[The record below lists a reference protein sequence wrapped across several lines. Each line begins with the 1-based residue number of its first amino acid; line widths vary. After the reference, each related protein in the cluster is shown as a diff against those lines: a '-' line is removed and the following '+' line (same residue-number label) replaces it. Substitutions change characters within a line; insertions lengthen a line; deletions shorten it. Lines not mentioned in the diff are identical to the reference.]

1 MSAVLQN
8 AREHK
13 DHERRLYPNGYESV
27 VLAPEC
33 FLRLNEAI
41 LQACMLR
48 ACHPAELDF
57 SSSPELSK
65 VMKEL
70 LVKVFARWDKNFGDS
85 ALEFAAAIAVGSLRL
100 AKRDMETLL
109 DDALKQH
116 AGMQSELLGMLVLV
130 KQANQWSGHE
140 GNSVGL
146 VNGPLSLLN
155 HRCPSKIEASVGSW
169 PKRNPGSPTPWHLR
183 VRPNLTR

>member
-1 MSAVLQN
+1 
-8 AREHK
+8 
-13 DHERRLYPNGYESV
+13 
-27 VLAPEC
+27 
-33 FLRLNEAI
+33 
-41 LQACMLR
+41 MLR

-57 SSSPELSK
+57 SSSPDLSK
-65 VMKEL
+65 VMKKL

-116 AGMQSELLGMLVLV
+116 AGMQSELLRMLVLA
-130 KQANQWSGHE
+130 KQANQWSGPM
-140 GNSVGL
+140 GL

>member
-1 MSAVLQN
+1 
-8 AREHK
+8 
-13 DHERRLYPNGYESV
+13 
-27 VLAPEC
+27 
-33 FLRLNEAI
+33 
-41 LQACMLR
+41 
-48 ACHPAELDF
+48 
-57 SSSPELSK
+57 
-65 VMKEL
+65 MKKL

-116 AGMQSELLGMLVLV
+116 AGMQSELLGMLVLA
-130 KQANQWSGHE
+130 KQANQWSGPM
-140 GNSVGL
+140 GL

-169 PKRNPGSPTPWHLR
+169 PKRNPGSPTPWHLTCSSKLDQITSNNR
-183 VRPNLTR
+183 RYQLPAASIVAKWRIVTPNFEQWIGAG

>member
-1 MSAVLQN
+1 
-8 AREHK
+8 
-13 DHERRLYPNGYESV
+13 
-27 VLAPEC
+27 
-33 FLRLNEAI
+33 
-41 LQACMLR
+41 MLR

-116 AGMQSELLGMLVLV
+116 AGMQSELLGMLVLA
-130 KQANQWSGHE
+130 KQANQWSGPM
-140 GNSVGL
+140 GL

-155 HRCPSKIEASVGSW
+155 HRCPSKIEASVGTGAMSCLAFQSF
-169 PKRNPGSPTPWHLR
+169 RYL
-183 VRPNLTR
+183 

>member
-1 MSAVLQN
+1 
-8 AREHK
+8 
-13 DHERRLYPNGYESV
+13 
-27 VLAPEC
+27 
-33 FLRLNEAI
+33 
-41 LQACMLR
+41 
-48 ACHPAELDF
+48 
-57 SSSPELSK
+57 
-65 VMKEL
+65 MKKL

-116 AGMQSELLGMLVLV
+116 AGMQSELLGMLLLA
-130 KQANQWSGHE
+130 KQANQWSGPM
-140 GNSVGL
+140 GL